1 MKMPARVRNSW
12 FVMLLALLCFAPSAL
27 GFASVHDNDKN
38 KKCRHD
44 GDCKVA
50 VAESGS
56 AGLYLLIAGATCLGA
71 LRFRSR
77 QQAQNLKSDV
87 Q

>member
-1 MKMPARVRNSW
+1 MKMPAKVRNSW
-12 FVMLLALLCFAPSAL
+12 FVIALAVLYFAPSSFGL
-27 GFASVHDNDKN
+27 ASVHAAN
-38 KKCRHD
+38 KPEKRCKV

-50 VAESGS
+50 VAEGGN

-71 LRFRSR
+71 LGLRSR
-77 QQAQNLKSDV
+77 QAHKLKSDV